1 MEREDIDETEI
12 DEDEVTERAESI
24 LGQQFRTE
32 QAINDVYER
41 KLLLI
46 V

>member
-32 QAINDVYER
+32 QAINNVYES
-41 KLLLI
+41 KLLI
-46 V
+46 II